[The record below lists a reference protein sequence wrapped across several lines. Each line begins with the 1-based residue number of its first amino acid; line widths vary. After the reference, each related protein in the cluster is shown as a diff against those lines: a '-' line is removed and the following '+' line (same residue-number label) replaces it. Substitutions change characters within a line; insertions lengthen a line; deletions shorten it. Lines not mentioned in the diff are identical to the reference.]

1 MAEERTLGLARAPE
15 RFEEEDL
22 SKEELQARMEEARD
36 SISQT
41 VTEIKETVAQQYETV
56 KEALDWREH
65 FKKRPLAW
73 SLGAAG
79 AGLFIGYGIAAAFK
93 GESDPLEKSGY
104 SPHAYASQPILGER
118 STEIGGSDA
127 SKSISKTNGDKDE
140 GLGLIERFRETRAFD
155 RLQREVGS
163 LGDRLVEELS
173 TTAQVVVLP
182 ALLRKV
188 REWIGADL
196 SDKRSSDRS
205 KPSEIEQPAASM
217 QARRGSSYEP
227 SLERDPS

>member
-1 MAEERTLGLARAPE
+1 MAEERTLGLARALE
-15 RFEEEDL
+15 RNEEEDP

-36 SISQT
+36 SITQT
-41 VTEIKETVAQQYETV
+41 VTEIKETVVQQYETV

-79 AGLFIGYGIAAAFK
+79 AGFFIGYGIAAAIK
-93 GESDPLEKSGY
+93 GESDHLEKSG
-104 SPHAYASQPILGER
+104 SSRHAYASQPILGER
-118 STEIGGSDA
+118 SAEIGGSDT
-127 SKSISKTNGDKDE
+127 SRGLSKTNGDKGDKDE
-140 GLGLIERFRETRAFD
+140 GPGLIGRFKETRAFD
-155 RLQREVGS
+155 RLQQEVGS
-163 LGDRLVEELS
+163 LGDRFIEELS

-196 SDKRSSDRS
+196 ADKSNPR
-205 KPSEIEQPAASM
+205 EIEQPAASM
-217 QARRGSSYEP
+217 RAGRSSSYEP
-227 SLERDPS
+227 SLERNPS